1 MKRDQLILA
10 DYLEHIQEAITS
22 IVSYVE
28 DVDEVGFLN
37 NRMMKDAVIR
47 NFEIIGE
54 ASNNIRKHYPEF
66 VESNPD
72 LPFLTA
78 YQMRNALA
86 HGYFKVDYEIVWKA
100 ISRDLPPLYIKIQQ
114 VLDGLRPSMTD

>member
-1 MKRDQLILA
+1 MKRDQLVLA
-10 DYLEHIQEAITS
+10 EYLQHIQEAIMS
-22 IVSYVE
+22 ITSYVE
-28 DVDEVGFLN
+28 EVDEVGFLN
-37 NRMMKDAVIR
+37 NKMMKDAVIR

-66 VESNPD
+66 VDAHPD
-72 LPFLTA
+72 LPLMTA

-100 ISRDLPPLYIKIQQ
+100 ISRDCQ
-114 VLDGLRPSMTD
+114 

>member
-1 MKRDQLILA
+1 MRRDPLILV

-37 NRMMKDAVIR
+37 NKMMKDAVIR

-54 ASNNIRKHYPEF
+54 ASNN
-66 VESNPD
+66 
-72 LPFLTA
+72 T
-78 YQMRNALA
+78 
-86 HGYFKVDYEIVWKA
+86 
-100 ISRDLPPLYIKIQQ
+100 
-114 VLDGLRPSMTD
+114 